1 MVVSN
6 SSPLLNLAVIER
18 LELLRDFYETVHI
31 PDVVW
36 NELVKKARA
45 SRGAKLLL
53 QQPGFIGTP
62 SRISI

>member
-36 NELVKKARA
+36 NELVKK
-45 SRGAKLLL
+45 GKGK
-53 QQPGFIGTP
+53 PGSKAIA
-62 SRISI
+62 